1 MLPSDPLRPITD
13 DEVATFWRDGVV
25 CLRGVMPSEWLAF
38 MADPVEAS
46 LTTRATTNLS
56 AFGDDLATHA
66 GAERLVDD
74 SVAAKAIPRGHF
86 LAGTDHWREQVEFLD
101 FARHSPLGPIV
112 ARLLGS
118 EHVWLYEDSVLVK
131 EPGTQER
138 TAFHQDMAY
147 FHLAGDLV
155 ATTWVPLDPVSAETG
170 AVRFVLGSHLD
181 RTKYKPN
188 TFVTSLSLD
197 GGDGVDVPDFDRHTE
212 LLGAAK
218 IVSFDTEPGDITVH
232 HARTI
237 HGAYANA
244 SPTRRR
250 RAISVRFAGDG
261 TVFSPAPGG
270 LPKPHHE
277 SLREGE
283 PLDSAAC
290 PLVWPRDLVPG

>member
-38 MADPVEAS
+38 MAGPVEAS

-118 EHVWLYEDSVLVK
+118 E
-131 EPGTQER
+131 
-138 TAFHQDMAY
+138 
-147 FHLAGDLV
+147 LA
-155 ATTWVPLDPVSAETG
+155 
-170 AVRFVLGSHLD
+170 
-181 RTKYKPN
+181 
-188 TFVTSLSLD
+188 
-197 GGDGVDVPDFDRHTE
+197 
-212 LLGAAK
+212 
-218 IVSFDTEPGDITVH
+218 
-232 HARTI
+232 
-237 HGAYANA
+237 
-244 SPTRRR
+244 RRR
-250 RAISVRFAGDG
+250 RFGGSPLDRLPDRFLRIRLHRGGLHSGRFLCRRQLTVWRFA
-261 TVFSPAPGG
+261 A
-270 LPKPHHE
+270 
-277 SLREGE
+277 
-283 PLDSAAC
+283 
-290 PLVWPRDLVPG
+290 